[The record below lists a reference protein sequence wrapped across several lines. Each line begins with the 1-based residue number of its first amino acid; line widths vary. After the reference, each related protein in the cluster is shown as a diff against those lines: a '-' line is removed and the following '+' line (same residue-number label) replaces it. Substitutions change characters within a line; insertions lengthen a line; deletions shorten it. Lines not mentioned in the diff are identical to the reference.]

1 MRKKIHNSRISE
13 MNLLKKKEVR
23 STETPLKYISKI
35 DFDRLNEAINI
46 AREVGEG
53 RNIVLGR
60 LKKALKEAKIVPVE
74 KMPKNVVTMN
84 SAGKILW
91 LDTRE
96 VRLFWLGFP
105 NALDRDGNKASIFS
119 SLGIA
124 LLGSRVGEDAAQ
136 EVPTGH
142 RLFKVVKLLYQP
154 EAKRDYH
161 L

>member
-1 MRKKIHNSRISE
+1 MKKKVRNSRMSE
-13 MNLLKKKEVR
+13 MHHLEKKEVS
-23 STETPLKYISKI
+23 STETSLKYISRT

-60 LKKALKEAKIVPVE
+60 LKKALKEARVVLAE

-105 NALDRDGNKASIFS
+105 NALDHDGNKVSIFS

-124 LLGSRVGEDAAQ
+124 LLGSQVGEDAAQ

>member
-1 MRKKIHNSRISE
+1 MKKTDHASRIPASE
-13 MNLLKKKEVR
+13 HLEKTGAS
-23 STETPLKYISKI
+23 STEPFVKYISKI
-35 DFDRLNEAINI
+35 DVERLNEAINI
-46 AREVGEG
+46 AREVSTG

-60 LKKALKEAKIVPVE
+60 LKKTLKDAKVVSVE

-105 NALDRDGNKASIFS
+105 NALDHDGNKVSIFS

-136 EVPTGH
+136 EVPTGL

>member
-1 MRKKIHNSRISE
+1 MRKKIHNSRIAEINHSE
-13 MNLLKKKEVR
+13 KGESSLTGPSPKH
-23 STETPLKYISKI
+23 ISKI

-60 LKKALKEAKIVPVE
+60 LKKALKEAKVVPAE

-105 NALDRDGNKASIFS
+105 NALDHDGNKVSIFS

-142 RLFKVVKLLYQP
+142 RLFKVAKLLYQP

>member
-13 MNLLKKKEVR
+13 INHSEKREIGLTGP
-23 STETPLKYISKI
+23 SPKYISKI

-60 LKKALKEAKIVPVE
+60 LKKALKEAKIVPAE
-74 KMPKNVVTMN
+74 KIPKNAVTMN

-105 NALDRDGNKASIFS
+105 NALDHDGNKVSIFS

-124 LLGSRVGEDAAQ
+124 LLGSRAGEDAAQ

-142 RLFKVVKLLYQP
+142 RLFKVAKLLYQP

>member
-60 LKKALKEAKIVPVE
+60 LKKALKEAKVVPAE

-105 NALDRDGNKASIFS
+105 NALDHDGNKVSIFS

-136 EVPTGH
+136 EVPTGQ

>member
-1 MRKKIHNSRISE
+1 MKKNGHASQILETN
-13 MNLLKKKEVR
+13 NLGKKEIR
-23 STETPLKYISKI
+23 LTESSLKYISKV
-35 DFDRLNEAINI
+35 DFDRLNESINI

-105 NALDRDGNKASIFS
+105 NALDHDGNKVSIFS

>member
-1 MRKKIHNSRISE
+1 MRKKNRNSRISE
-13 MNLLKKKEVR
+13 INHPEKREISLTGP
-23 STETPLKYISKI
+23 SPKYISKI

-60 LKKALKEAKIVPVE
+60 LRKTLKEAKVMPPE
-74 KMPKNVVTMN
+74 KMPKNIVTMN

-105 NALDRDGNKASIFS
+105 NALDHDGNKVSIFS

>member
-13 MNLLKKKEVR
+13 MNHPENGEISLTG
-23 STETPLKYISKI
+23 SSLKYISKI
-35 DFDRLNEAINI
+35 DFDRLNEAIHI

-60 LKKALKEAKIVPVE
+60 LKKALKEAKVVPAE

-96 VRLFWLGFP
+96 IRLFWLGFP
-105 NALDRDGNKASIFS
+105 NALDHDGNKVSIFS

-124 LLGSRVGEDAAQ
+124 LLGSQVGEDAAQ

-142 RLFKVVKLLYQP
+142 RLFKVDKLLYQP
-154 EAKRDYH
+154 ESKRDYH